1 MEKHVNG
8 MGNVELWFLDWY
20 EIKVLK
26 FCNSGKIWNPKNKLT
41 LTTLFVLFSVKH
53 QIMYHLNEII
63 VLVSTMYVVCL
74 WMVHLKLY

>member
-26 FCNSGKIWNPKNKLT
+26 FCNSGKI
-41 LTTLFVLFSVKH
+41 
-53 QIMYHLNEII
+53 
-63 VLVSTMYVVCL
+63 
-74 WMVHLKLY
+74 